1 MSALSQWQGLVR
13 QKLFLASRL
22 LGRAQQDSEAA
33 DDMALRQSYL
43 QGALA
48 LTVAAREAAL
58 IYIARSHQ
66 LAVDQLQSPDDLLNR
81 LSEDN
86 PERIYLSDIMAGN
99 WWRTLDSLES
109 QASRPAPE
117 KRRTETDNIIAVS
130 APSAVRLSEEVLDS
144 ILKDMKGWFSELCER
159 YGEW

>member
-22 LGRAQQDSEAA
+22 LGRARQDSEAA
-33 DDMALRQSYL
+33 SDMALRQSYL

-48 LTVAAREAAL
+48 LTVAARDAAL
-58 IYIARSHQ
+58 VYIARSHQ
-66 LAVDQLQSPDDLLNR
+66 LPVDQLEGPGDLLNR

-86 PERIYLSDIMAGN
+86 PERTYLSDMMAGN
-99 WWRTLDSLES
+99 WWQTLDSLET
-109 QASRPAPE
+109 QTSRPAPE
-117 KRRTETDNIIAVS
+117 QRHGETDNIIAVS
-130 APSAVRLSEEVLDS
+130 AVSAVRLSEEVLDS